1 MKDEEH
7 EQTLINQPFF
17 FKNRCFLWTRVHRL
31 ENAVLHLLANRTT
44 DDTFYH
50 LNLLLFPANLF
61 FFLKTELAGIDHPPK
76 RAHSGYYFRQK
87 IAIPQA
93 NEFCCV
99 EPLYITASTY

>member
-1 MKDEEH
+1 MTH
-7 EQTLINQPFF
+7 FITCIFY
-17 FKNRCFLWTRVHRL
+17 CFQLTC
-31 ENAVLHLLANRTT
+31 
-44 DDTFYH
+44 
-50 LNLLLFPANLF
+50 

-99 EPLYITASTY
+99 EPLYITASAY